1 MPAAP
6 ARSPASKPG
15 ATPPPS
21 CLTTSTAG
29 VGPWGRER
37 GECVD
42 GGGTGRGGG
51 GGRRVRG
58 TKEGGREGGREDRN
72 HGRFGGKH
80 RESEVLTGAVSK
92 TLSTRRARGLRAA
105 TAPSAVHPWPPTSL
119 FTRSMLLR
127 LGALHS
133 LSDVLPARKVN
144 SGLRRLDNLGWTTAY
159 ARVEFSGR
167 RALSPRREQDSSSA
181 PEGREGR
188 ADRNDTVLMSRS
200 HSKHHLKPL
209 P

>member
-1 MPAAP
+1 MEITEGLEK
-6 ARSPASKPG
+6 STGKP
-15 ATPPPS
+15 
-21 CLTTSTAG
+21 
-29 VGPWGRER
+29 
-37 GECVD
+37 D
-42 GGGTGRGGG
+42 
-51 GGRRVRG
+51 VR
-58 TKEGGREGGREDRN
+58 
-72 HGRFGGKH
+72 
-80 RESEVLTGAVSK
+80 TGAVSK

-127 LGALHS
+127 PGALHS

-144 SGLRRLDNLGWTTAY
+144 TGLRRLDNLGSTTAY

-167 RALSPRREQDSSSA
+167 RAVSPRREQDSSSA

-188 ADRNDTVLMSRS
+188 ADRNDTVLMCRS

-209 P
+209 PRYQHSKTASRGDDRKNRNGG